1 MAKVMQRI
9 GDGFAERV
17 YLPAIFEGLKITTRH
32 FVNNLFG
39 RKETVTISYPD
50 VKIPYSPR
58 WRGQH
63 RLLRRD
69 DGDPRCVAC
78 FMCSTACPA
87 KCIHI
92 VAGEHEDKGRE
103 KFPVRFEIDEL
114 RCIYCGMCE
123 EACPCDAIRM
133 DTGLHMTAFDVKSDF
148 VYDKDK
154 LMSMLSQHGTQKS
167 ENPRHE
173 PGDPG
178 HPGIDRLRGG
188 H

>member
-1 MAKVMQRI
+1 MAKVMERI
-9 GDGFAERV
+9 GEGLSERV
-17 YLPAIFEGLKITTRH
+17 YLPALFAGLKVTTRH

-63 RLLRRD
+63 RLLHRE
-69 DGDPRCVAC
+69 DGEPRCVAC

-87 KCIHI
+87 RCIHI

-133 DTGLHMTAFDVKSDF
+133 DTGTHAAP
-148 VYDKDK
+148 VYDRADAWVDK
-154 LMSMLSQHGTQKS
+154 EILLARQ
-167 ENPRHE
+167 PRDYQVREEAEGPPCAVSH
-173 PGDPG
+173 
-178 HPGIDRLRGG
+178 R
-188 H
+188 